1 MCVIYFI
8 CARQFCY
15 HFHISRGMDL
25 EFSIISPAVL
35 SVSLVLI
42 WSVTAR
48 MLYKIYCKEIHH
60 VMVMSVSTNV
70 GIPSSHV

>member
-1 MCVIYFI
+1 
-8 CARQFCY
+8 
-15 HFHISRGMDL
+15 MDL
-25 EFSIISPAVL
+25 EFSIISPAVV

-48 MLYKIYCKEIHH
+48 MLYKICRKEIQH
-60 VMVMSVSTNV
+60 VMLMSVSTNV